1 MTRAVAALAVAA
13 LMAAGA
19 AQAQDRGPA
28 ARQAAVDL
36 AYVLGE
42 SHALRQA
49 CNGPDDQ
56 YWRDRMQAMID
67 AEQPDGPTKVRMAEA
82 FNTGFAAGQSG
93 FPDCDAAARAEAAR
107 IAARGAVLARR
118 LGSP

>member
-1 MTRAVAALAVAA
+1 
-13 LMAAGA
+13 
-19 AQAQDRGPA
+19 
-28 ARQAAVDL
+28 
-36 AYVLGE
+36 
-42 SHALRQA
+42 
-49 CNGPDDQ
+49 
-56 YWRDRMQAMID
+56 MQAMID